1 MVSKALSLKNIPKL
15 MVKTAKVWFKDEPF
29 RLSAIIA
36 YYAIL
41 SLPALIII
49 IMNVVGGIWGKDI
62 VQGELLGEI
71 SKAIGTEAAESI
83 RMMIVDQGDKS
94 TSLFATIV
102 GIGTLLYGA
111 TGVFFQLQESFDKIW
126 KAEPKYTN
134 GIIATIMSRLK
145 SFGFILILG
154 FLLLVSFVLTSLLSA
169 FSSRLELFLPDNLLK
184 YVFIF
189 DILISL
195 GFIYVLFAAMFKF
208 LPSKSI
214 SWKAVRVGAAITAIL
229 FIIGKYLLAIY
240 FNQMQPGSTYGAAGS
255 IILVMLWVSYS
266 SLILFYGAH
275 FTKVYADEYGLSID
289 NNDGEELDEELEAI
303 N

>member
-1 MVSKALSLKNIPKL
+1 MATKSLRIKNVPKL
-15 MVKTAKVWFKDEPF
+15 MVKTGKVWFNDEPF

-49 IMNVVGGIWGKDI
+49 ILNVVGGFWGKEI
-62 VQGELLGEI
+62 VQGQLLDEI
-71 SKAIGTEAAESI
+71 SKAMGSETAESI

-102 GIGTLLYGA
+102 GIATLIYGS
-111 TGVFFQLQESFDKIW
+111 TGVFFQLQESFDQIW
-126 KAEPKYTN
+126 KSEPKYSN
-134 GIIATIMSRLK
+134 GLIATIMSRLK

-169 FSSRLELFLPDNLLK
+169 FSSRLELLLPDNLLQFI
-184 YVFIF
+184 FIF
-189 DILISL
+189 DGIISL
-195 GFIYVLFAAMFKF
+195 GFIYVLFAAMFKY
-208 LPSKSI
+208 LPSKSVP
-214 SWKAVRVGAAITAIL
+214 WKAVRVGAAITAIL

-240 FNQMQPGSTYGAAGS
+240 FSEMQPGSTYGAAGS

-275 FTKVYADEYGLSID
+275 FTKVYADEYNLSGTSEKTEIPD
-289 NNDGEELDEELEAI
+289 
-303 N
+303 

>member
-1 MVSKALSLKNIPKL
+1 
-15 MVKTAKVWFKDEPF
+15 MVKTGKVWFNDEPF

-49 IMNVVGGIWGKDI
+49 ILNVVGGFWGKEI
-62 VQGELLGEI
+62 VQGQLLDEI
-71 SKAIGTEAAESI
+71 SKAMGSETAESI

-102 GIGTLLYGA
+102 GIATLIYGS
-111 TGVFFQLQESFDKIW
+111 TGVFFQLQESFDQIW
-126 KAEPKYTN
+126 KSEPKYSN
-134 GIIATIMSRLK
+134 GLIATIMSRLK

-169 FSSRLELFLPDNLLK
+169 FSSRLELLLPDNLLQFI
-184 YVFIF
+184 FIF
-189 DILISL
+189 DGIISL
-195 GFIYVLFAAMFKF
+195 GFIYVLFAAMFKY
-208 LPSKSI
+208 LPSKSVP
-214 SWKAVRVGAAITAIL
+214 WKAVRVGAAITAIL

-240 FNQMQPGSTYGAAGS
+240 FSEMQPGSTYGAAGS

-275 FTKVYADEYGLSID
+275 FTKVYADEYNLSGTSEKTEIPD
-289 NNDGEELDEELEAI
+289 
-303 N
+303 